1 MQRGF
6 LIDMD
11 GVIYKGN
18 NIIPGADIFVNNLQ
32 ANNIPFLFLTNNSR
46 STRRDLVA
54 RLKRHNINVEE
65 KNIFTSAMATGK
77 FLASQKPN
85 GTAYVIGEGGLV
97 LSLHNNG
104 YSIVDQNP
112 DYVVV
117 GEGRT
122 LTLEMVE
129 KAIDFVIEG
138 AKLIATNMDPPPK
151 VRGWMKPGTGAIVA
165 MLEEASGKKA
175 YSVGKPSPIM
185 MRFARKE
192 LGLRTAETV
201 MIGDTLETD
210 ILGGVQMG
218 NPTVLVLT
226 GASKKEDLARFAFR
240 PDLILDSIAD
250 LAWDYDF
257 NSPDLLPAGKAPA
270 VVNE

>member
-1 MQRGF
+1 MTRGY

-11 GVIYKGN
+11 GVIYRGSTM
-18 NIIPGADIFVNNLQ
+18 IPGADVFINKLIENDV
-32 ANNIPFLFLTNNSR
+32 PFLFLTNNSR
-46 STRRDLVA
+46 STRRDLQA
-54 RLKRHNINVEE
+54 RLSTIGIRVAE
-65 KNIFTSAMATGK
+65 KNIFTSAMATGR
-77 FLASQKPN
+77 FLATQKPN
-85 GTAYVIGEGGLV
+85 GTAYVIGEGGLI
-97 LSLHNNG
+97 LSLHSNG

-129 KAIDFVIEG
+129 KAIDFILEG
-138 AKLIATNMDPPPK
+138 AKLIATNMDPSPTIK
-151 VRGWMKPGTGAIVA
+151 GWMKPGTRAIVK
-165 MLEEASGKKA
+165 MLEEATGKVA

-201 MIGDTLETD
+201 IIGDTLETD
-210 ILGGVQMG
+210 VLGGVQMG
-218 NPTVLVLT
+218 YRTVLVLT
-226 GASKKEDLARFAFR
+226 GASKPEDIEKHAFR
-240 PDLILDSIAD
+240 PGLVLDSIAD

-257 NSPDLLPAGKAPA
+257 GDPLDIVAG
-270 VVNE
+270 EE